1 MNDPVFWLGLSV
13 GLVAVGILAVILTLL
28 PAVIQLG
35 RAAQSVERF
44 FDTLLRE
51 LPPTLEA
58 LRLTSLEVSEI
69 ADSLDEGVK
78 GAGQVVKQVNRS
90 IEGARTQARGAQ
102 VNIRSLWAGVRA
114 AWQTLS
120 GEVPP
125 PLLARFIT
133 RGCAHPTRPTVLSP
147 SLPQP
152 FPWGMF
158 ALLPTDPRQRDP
170 KPLPNLPDRTSPIP
184 RRSSGSSERQA

>member
-1 MNDPVFWLGLSV
+1 MSDPVFWLGLSV
-13 GLVAVGILAVILTLL
+13 GLVAVAILAVILTLL

-78 GAGQVVKQVNRS
+78 GAGQVVKQVSRS
-90 IEGARTQARGAQ
+90 LEGARTQARDAQ
-102 VNIRSLWAGVRA
+102 VNVRSFWAGVRA
-114 AWQTLS
+114 AWQTLAHGAPPAEVSNPRLRS
-120 GEVPP
+120 GAAP
-125 PLLARFIT
+125 PL
-133 RGCAHPTRPTVLSP
+133 
-147 SLPQP
+147 
-152 FPWGMF
+152 
-158 ALLPTDPRQRDP
+158 
-170 KPLPNLPDRTSPIP
+170 P
-184 RRSSGSSERQA
+184 RRDAPPLAERLRPKGGQAAAQPSQANAAKS

>member
-90 IEGARTQARGAQ
+90 IEGARTQAQGAQ
-102 VNIRSLWAGVRA
+102 VNIRSFWAGVRA

-125 PLLARFIT
+125 TTGAIHNPRLRPSDPSNRAFPVASSTIPL
-133 RGCAHPTRPTVLSP
+133 GDVRP
-147 SLPQP
+147 
-152 FPWGMF
+152 F
-158 ALLPTDPRQRDP
+158 ADRSTPEGSQAAAQSSR
-170 KPLPNLPDRTSPIP
+170 PDIANP
-184 RRSSGSSERQA
+184 

>member
-1 MNDPVFWLGLSV
+1 MSEPVFWLGLSV
-13 GLVAVGILAVILTLL
+13 GLVGVGILAVVIALL

-90 IEGARTQARGAQ
+90 LEGARNQARGAQ
-102 VNIRSLWAGVRA
+102 VNVRSFWAGVRA
-114 AWQTLS
+114 AWQ
-120 GEVPP
+120 
-125 PLLARFIT
+125 
-133 RGCAHPTRPTVLSP
+133 
-147 SLPQP
+147 
-152 FPWGMF
+152 
-158 ALLPTDPRQRDP
+158 AL
-170 KPLPNLPDRTSPIP
+170 
-184 RRSSGSSERQA
+184 SSETPPAAMRNPQLRSGQAGRPFSTAAPSIPLENRRPGAGAVTPKGSQPCQPDAANS

>member
-1 MNDPVFWLGLSV
+1 MTEPVFWLGLSV

-90 IEGARTQARGAQ
+90 LEGARNQARGAQ
-102 VNIRSLWAGVRA
+102 VNVRSLWAGVRA
-114 AWQTLS
+114 AWQ
-120 GEVPP
+120 
-125 PLLARFIT
+125 
-133 RGCAHPTRPTVLSP
+133 
-147 SLPQP
+147 
-152 FPWGMF
+152 
-158 ALLPTDPRQRDP
+158 AL
-170 KPLPNLPDRTSPIP
+170 
-184 RRSSGSSERQA
+184 SSETPPTAMRNPQLRSGQAGRPFSAAAPSIPLGDMRPFASKATPEGSPPNAQPSRPDATNP

>member
-125 PLLARFIT
+125 P
-133 RGCAHPTRPTVLSP
+133 C
-147 SLPQP
+147 
-152 FPWGMF
+152 W
-158 ALLPTDPRQRDP
+158 RD
-170 KPLPNLPDRTSPIP
+170 S
-184 RRSSGSSERQA
+184 

>member
-1 MNDPVFWLGLSV
+1 MSDPVFWLGLSV
-13 GLVAVGILAVILTLL
+13 GLVAVAILAVILTLL

-78 GAGQVVKQVNRS
+78 GAGQVVKQVSRS
-90 IEGARTQARGAQ
+90 LEGARAQAQGAQ
-102 VNIRSLWAGVRA
+102 VNVRSFWAGVRA
-114 AWQTLS
+114 AWQTLAS
-120 GEVPP
+120 GAPP
-125 PLLARFIT
+125 AGGGNPRLHSARVSPFSV
-133 RGCAHPTRPTVLSP
+133 GGGRPFADKATPAQP
-147 SLPQP
+147 S
-152 FPWGMF
+152 
-158 ALLPTDPRQRDP
+158 
-170 KPLPNLPDRTSPIP
+170 
-184 RRSSGSSERQA
+184 QAKATNS

>member
-1 MNDPVFWLGLSV
+1 MTEPVFWLGLSV

-90 IEGARTQARGAQ
+90 LEGARNQARGAQ
-102 VNIRSLWAGVRA
+102 VNVRSFWAGVRA
-114 AWQTLS
+114 AWQALS
-120 GEVPP
+120 GETPP
-125 PLLARFIT
+125 AAMRNPQLRSGQAGRPFSAAAPSIPLENR
-133 RGCAHPTRPTVLSP
+133 RPVAGAVTPEGSQP
-147 SLPQP
+147 SR
-152 FPWGMF
+152 
-158 ALLPTDPRQRDP
+158 TDVA
-170 KPLPNLPDRTSPIP
+170 NS
-184 RRSSGSSERQA
+184 

>member
-1 MNDPVFWLGLSV
+1 MTEPVFWLGLSV
-13 GLVAVGILAVILTLL
+13 GLVAVAILAVILTLL

-90 IEGARTQARGAQ
+90 LEGARKQARGAQ
-102 VNIRSLWAGVRA
+102 VNVRSFWAGVRA
-114 AWQTLS
+114 AWQ
-120 GEVPP
+120 
-125 PLLARFIT
+125 
-133 RGCAHPTRPTVLSP
+133 
-147 SLPQP
+147 
-152 FPWGMF
+152 
-158 ALLPTDPRQRDP
+158 AL
-170 KPLPNLPDRTSPIP
+170 
-184 RRSSGSSERQA
+184 SSETPPTAMGNSQLRSGQAGRSFSAAVPSISLGDMGLSAGKATPEGSQPSQPDAANS

>member
-1 MNDPVFWLGLSV
+1 MTEPVFWLGLSV
-13 GLVAVGILAVILTLL
+13 GLVAVAILAVILTLL

-78 GAGQVVKQVNRS
+78 GGRTGGEAG
-90 IEGARTQARGAQ
+90 E
-102 VNIRSLWAGVRA
+102 
-114 AWQTLS
+114 
-120 GEVPP
+120 
-125 PLLARFIT
+125 
-133 RGCAHPTRPTVLSP
+133 
-147 SLPQP
+147 
-152 FPWGMF
+152 
-158 ALLPTDPRQRDP
+158 
-170 KPLPNLPDRTSPIP
+170 PLPGRGPQASP
-184 RRSSGSSERQA
+184 RRSGQCPQLLGRGTGGLAGAVQRDSPHRHG

>member
-1 MNDPVFWLGLSV
+1 
-13 GLVAVGILAVILTLL
+13 VGILAVVVTLL

-58 LRLTSLEVSEI
+58 LRLTSLEVSEV

-90 IEGARTQARGAQ
+90 IEGARIQARGAQ
-102 VNIRSLWAGVRA
+102 VNVRSVWAGIRA
-114 AWQTLS
+114 AWQAFSSETSPNSPHSPQLGSRADNRSFPVTSRAIPLAGRLGETKSSLRPGQS
-120 GEVPP
+120 GEE
-125 PLLARFIT
+125 
-133 RGCAHPTRPTVLSP
+133 SP
-147 SLPQP
+147 EAWSSRLEN
-152 FPWGMF
+152 
-158 ALLPTDPRQRDP
+158 TDPRWP
-170 KPLPNLPDRTSPIP
+170 
-184 RRSSGSSERQA
+184 

>member
-1 MNDPVFWLGLSV
+1 MTDPVFWLGLSV

-90 IEGARTQARGAQ
+90 IEGARTQAQGAQ
-102 VNIRSLWAGVRA
+102 VNIRSFWAGVRA

-125 PLLARFIT
+125 TTGAIHNPRLRPSDPSNRAFPVASSTIPL
-133 RGCAHPTRPTVLSP
+133 GDVRP
-147 SLPQP
+147 
-152 FPWGMF
+152 F
-158 ALLPTDPRQRDP
+158 AGGATPEGSQAAAQSSR
-170 KPLPNLPDRTSPIP
+170 PDIANP
-184 RRSSGSSERQA
+184 

>member
-1 MNDPVFWLGLSV
+1 MTDPVFWLGLSV
-13 GLVAVGILAVILTLL
+13 GLVAVGILAVVITLL

-102 VNIRSLWAGVRA
+102 VNARSVWAGVRA
-114 AWQTLS
+114 AWRTFSSETSANVNSISNPRL
-120 GEVPP
+120 G
-125 PLLARFIT
+125 
-133 RGCAHPTRPTVLSP
+133 SP
-147 SLPQP
+147 SPETNRS
-152 FPWGMF
+152 FPV
-158 ALLPTDPRQRDP
+158 T
-170 KPLPNLPDRTSPIP
+170 
-184 RRSSGSSERQA
+184 RQAIPLTGRVGEPESSVRPRSVGSDEERSAPDAWSSRSEDMNP

>member
-1 MNDPVFWLGLSV
+1 MTDPVFWLGLSV
-13 GLVAVGILAVILTLL
+13 GLVAVAILAVVMTLL

-78 GAGQVVKQVNRS
+78 GAAQVVKQVNRS

-102 VNIRSLWAGVRA
+102 INARSVWAGIRA

-120 GEVPP
+120 GQVPP
-125 PLLARFIT
+125 AANAIRNSRLGSLEANRSFPVTPQSIPLAGRAREPESSF
-133 RGCAHPTRPTVLSP
+133 HPRSVVFGEERS
-147 SLPQP
+147 
-152 FPWGMF
+152 
-158 ALLPTDPRQRDP
+158 A
-170 KPLPNLPDRTSPIP
+170 PDAW
-184 RRSSGSSERQA
+184 SSSSEEEVL

>member
-1 MNDPVFWLGLSV
+1 MTDPVFWLGLSV
-13 GLVAVGILAVILTLL
+13 GLVAVGILAVVITLV

-90 IEGARTQARGAQ
+90 LEGARAQARGAQ
-102 VNIRSLWAGVRA
+102 VNARSLWAGIQA
-114 AWQTLS
+114 AWQTLA

-125 PLLARFIT
+125 SAAASRSSPPPSLGSRATQRSFSPTSPTMPLGGGGGEPVTSPR
-133 RGCAHPTRPTVLSP
+133 SP
-147 SLPQP
+147 SVSAE
-152 FPWGMF
+152 GERS
-158 ALLPTDPRQRDP
+158 T
-170 KPLPNLPDRTSPIP
+170 PN
-184 RRSSGSSERQA
+184 A